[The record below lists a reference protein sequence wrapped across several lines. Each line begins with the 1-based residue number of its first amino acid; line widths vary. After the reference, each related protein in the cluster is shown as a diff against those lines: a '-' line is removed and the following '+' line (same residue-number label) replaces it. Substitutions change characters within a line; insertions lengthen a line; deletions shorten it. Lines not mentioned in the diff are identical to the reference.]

1 MKSFYLENDI
11 ELGIDEA
18 GRGCLLGPLCV
29 GSVIMG
35 NIEDNP
41 PLYEIKDS
49 KKCSPKIRKILREY
63 IENNAIAYNVQ
74 FVWEKEIDEVNVLQ
88 ATMNGMHKCVD
99 EITKEITIDRILVD
113 GPQFNTYL
121 DSDFEPI
128 EHICVPQGDN
138 IYTNIA
144 AASILA
150 KEYHDEYIVNLVK
163 ENPELEEYDILN
175 NKGYGTK
182 NHINKLKENK
192 LNGILSSKWHRKSFN
207 PCY

>member
-1 MKSFYLENDI
+1 MKSFYIENDI

-41 PLYEIKDS
+41 PPYEIKDS
-49 KKCSPKIRKILREY
+49 KKCSPKIRKVLREY

-74 FVWEKEIDEVNVLQ
+74 LVWEKEIDEVNVLQ

-99 EITKEITIDRILVD
+99 EITKEMTIDRILVD
-113 GPQFNTYL
+113 GTQFPVYL

-163 ENPELEEYDILN
+163 ENPILESYDLLN

-182 NHINKLKENK
+182 KHIDCIKKI
-192 LNGILSSKWHRKSFN
+192 GISEWHRNSFLKN
-207 PCY
+207 YI

>member
-1 MKSFYLENDI
+1 MKKFYQENDI

-29 GSVIMG
+29 GAVIMG
-35 NIEDNP
+35 DTGSEDP
-41 PLYEIKDS
+41 PYQIKDS

-74 FVWEKEIDEVNVLQ
+74 FIWEKEIDEVNVLQ
-88 ATMNGMHKCVD
+88 ATMNGMHKCID

-113 GPQFNTYL
+113 GTYFNPYL

-128 EHICVPQGDN
+128 EHICIPQGDN

-163 ENPELEEYDILN
+163 ENPQLEEYDLLN
-175 NKGYGTK
+175 NKGYGTQK
-182 NHINKLKENK
+182 HIDCIKKI
-192 LNGILSSKWHRKSFN
+192 GISEWHRKSFLKN
-207 PCY
+207 YI

>member
-1 MKSFYLENDI
+1 MRHFYIENDI

-29 GSVIMG
+29 GAVIMG
-35 NIEDNP
+35 DMESNP
-41 PLYEIKDS
+41 PPHEIKDS
-49 KKCSPKIRKILREY
+49 KKCSPKIRKILREH

-74 FVWEKEIDEVNVLQ
+74 FIWEKEIDEVNVLQ
-88 ATMNGMHKCVD
+88 ATMNGMHRCVD
-99 EITKEITIDRILVD
+99 EITKEIAIDRILVD
-113 GPQFNTYL
+113 GTQFNTYL
-121 DSDFEPI
+121 DSDFETI

-150 KEYHDEYIVNLVK
+150 KEYHDDYIVNLVK
-163 ENPELEEYDILN
+163 ANPELEEYGIHK

-182 NHINKLKENK
+182 DHMDKLKDNK
-192 LNGILSSKWHRKSFN
+192 FKGILPTEWHRKSFK

>member
-1 MKSFYLENDI
+1 MKRFYLENDI
-11 ELGIDEA
+11 ELGTDEA

-29 GSVIMG
+29 GAVIMG

-41 PLYEIKDS
+41 PPYEIKDS
-49 KKCSPKIRKILREY
+49 KKCSPKIRKVLREY

-74 FVWEKEIDEVNVLQ
+74 FAWEKEIDEVNVLQ
-88 ATMNGMHKCVD
+88 ATMNGMHKCID

-113 GPQFNTYL
+113 GTQFNTYL
-121 DSDFEPI
+121 DSEFEPI

-163 ENPELEEYDILN
+163 ENPQLEEYDLLN

-182 NHINKLKENK
+182 KHIDSIK
-192 LNGILSSKWHRKSFN
+192 LNGISDKHRKSFLKN
-207 PCY
+207 YI

>member
-1 MKSFYLENDI
+1 MKHFYQENDI

-18 GRGCLLGPLCV
+18 GRGCLMGPLCV

-35 NIEDNP
+35 DMEDKP
-41 PLYEIKDS
+41 PHEIKDS

-63 IENNAIAYNVQ
+63 IENNAIAFNVQ

-88 ATMNGMHKCVD
+88 ATMKGMHQCID
-99 EITKEITIDRILVD
+99 EINKEITIDRILVD
-113 GPQFNTYL
+113 GTQFPVYL
-121 DSDFEPI
+121 NSDFEPI
-128 EHICVPQGDN
+128 EHICIPQGDN

-163 ENPELEEYDILN
+163 ANPELEEYDLLN

-182 NHINKLKENK
+182 KHIDCIKK
-192 LNGILSSKWHRKSFN
+192 NGISGWHRKSFKLFD
-207 PCY
+207 

>member
-1 MKSFYLENDI
+1 MKHFYQENDI

-18 GRGCLLGPLCV
+18 GRGCLMGPLCV

-35 NIEDNP
+35 DMEDKP
-41 PLYEIKDS
+41 PHEIKDS

-63 IENNAIAYNVQ
+63 IENNAIAFNVQ

-88 ATMNGMHKCVD
+88 ATMNGMHRCAD
-99 EITKEITIDRILVD
+99 EITKEIAIDRILVD
-113 GPQFNTYL
+113 GTQFPVYL

-150 KEYHDEYIVNLVK
+150 KEYHDEYIANLVK
-163 ENPELEEYDILN
+163 ANPELEEYDLLN

-182 NHINKLKENK
+182 KHIDCIKK
-192 LNGILSSKWHRKSFN
+192 NGISEWHRKSFKIF
-207 PCY
+207 

>member
-1 MKSFYLENDI
+1 MKRFYLENDI
-11 ELGIDEA
+11 ELGTDEA

-29 GSVIMG
+29 GAVIMG

-41 PLYEIKDS
+41 PPYEIKDS
-49 KKCSPKIRKILREY
+49 KKCSPKIRKVLREY

-74 FVWEKEIDEVNVLQ
+74 FAWEKEIDEVNVLQ
-88 ATMNGMHKCVD
+88 ATMNGMHKCID

-113 GPQFNTYL
+113 GTQFNTYL
-121 DSDFEPI
+121 DSEFEPI

-163 ENPELEEYDILN
+163 ENPQLEEYDLLN

-182 NHINKLKENK
+182 KHIDCIKKI
-192 LNGILSSKWHRKSFN
+192 GISDKHRNSFVKN
-207 PCY
+207 YI